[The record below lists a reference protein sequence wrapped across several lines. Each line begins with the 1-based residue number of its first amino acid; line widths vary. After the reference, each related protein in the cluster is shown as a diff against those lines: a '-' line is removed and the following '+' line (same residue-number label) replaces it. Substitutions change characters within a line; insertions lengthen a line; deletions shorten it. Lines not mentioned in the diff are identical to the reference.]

1 MRFRLRSLVIA
12 TIFLPPLLAWG
23 WRLIEAALTPMEAVY
38 TCDHPVMNVDWQQ
51 ATKEVEVLEALK
63 VRLRCEEAP

>member
-23 WRLIEAALTPMEAVY
+23 WRFVEAAMTPREVVIPG
-38 TCDHPVMNVDWQQ
+38 HLVMNVSWQR
-51 ATKEVEVLEALK
+51 ATMEVERLDALK